1 MVRSLLFFFFVA
13 ACTHPQPANVAV
25 TIAHPVESA
34 PAKIEDHTQERIAAA
49 KADMKEGHDG
59 AASHA
64 LLSIVC
70 GERPIHG
77 AEDLARCPATPFV
90 NTAEAWALIGELAL
104 KNRLEIAQTEWGAA
118 RRVVTRWDGQASGS
132 QLEIADIAL
141 THATRLSASGKYAY
155 EL

>member
-1 MVRSLLFFFFVA
+1 MVRLPLLFFLA
-13 ACTHPQPANVAV
+13 ACSHPQPTNVAV

-59 AASHA
+59 AASRA

-70 GERPIHG
+70 GDRAIHG
-77 AEDLARCPATPFV
+77 ADDLARCPAPPFV

-104 KNRLEIAQTEWGAA
+104 KNRLEVGQTEWGAA
-118 RRVVTRWDGQASGS
+118 RRVVARWDGHANGT
-132 QLEIADIAL
+132 QLELADVAL
-141 THATRLSASGKYAY
+141 THAARLS
-155 EL
+155 